1 MRVPSLSPR
10 AYQRVTLAAV
20 FLLAFIIVSG
30 AAVRLTGS
38 GLGCT
43 DWPNCTDNRLVAPL
57 EYHPMI
63 EFGNRLVTGA
73 VSAVVILAVLGS
85 LARVPRRRDLVWL
98 SLGLVAGVIGQI
110 VLGGITVLFHLAPPL
125 VMGHFL
131 LSIVLLTDAV
141 VLHHRAGRPD
151 GVPTETVVAP
161 DVAVLGKVLVGAA
174 AVVLFLGTVVTGTGP
189 HPGAHEGQVVD
200 RLPFALHTVA
210 RVHGVSVVVFLALVV
225 WTIVR
230 LVRTGA
236 PPAAL
241 GRAEVLLAVL
251 VAQAGIGYTQYFA
264 GVPALL
270 VAFHIVGAVSVWVA
284 VLAFTLGLRAP
295 AGVPVPAAPDPV
307 PALV

>member
-43 DWPNCTDNRLVAPL
+43 DWPNCTDDRLVAPL
-57 EYHPMI
+57 EFHPMI

-98 SLGLVAGVIGQI
+98 SLGLVAGVVGQI
-110 VLGGITVLFHLAPPL
+110 VLGGVTVLFHLAPPL

-131 LSIVLLTDAV
+131 LSIVLLSDAV
-141 VLHHRAGRPD
+141 VLHHRARLPD
-151 GVPTETVVAP
+151 GVPNEVAVAP
-161 DVAVLGKVLVGAA
+161 DVAVLGRVLVGAA
-174 AVVLFLGTVVTGTGP
+174 AAVLLLGTVVTGTGP
-189 HPGAHEGQVVD
+189 HPGAHDGQVVD
-200 RLPFALHTVA
+200 RLPFALHAVA
-210 RVHGVSVVVFLALVV
+210 RVHGTSVVVFLALVL

-236 PPAAL
+236 PPATRR
-241 GRAEVLLAVL
+241 RAEVLLAVL
-251 VAQAGIGYTQYFA
+251 VAQAGVGYAQYFA

-270 VAFHIVGAVSVWVA
+270 VGVHIVGAVSVWVA

-295 AGVPVPAAPDPV
+295 VAAPVPAAPDPV